1 MGTQNNS
8 VSEYSMEQINAGGEL
23 GQNAKKWFNSQLE
36 YWGETVVKSLI
47 LFKFNF

>member
-23 GQNAKKWFNSQLE
+23 GRQNAKKWFNSQLE

-47 LFKFNF
+47 LF